1 MVYCVLL
8 VYPGTISVRT
18 ISYNTSVFLSFLFTT
33 WLQANLDKS
42 YGPTAAADVKAWDIQ
57 RCLIAAI

>member
-18 ISYNTSVFLSFLFTT
+18 ISYNTSVFFTT
-33 WLQANLDKS
+33 SLQANLDKS